1 MKSLKINED
10 WDLELDENGNLIM
23 VEGEEELLQAAC
35 HAIFTFKGEDP
46 FNINNG
52 IPYFE
57 EILFKKKN
65 KNLIEAYM
73 KNEVKDID
81 GIINI
86 MIIDS
91 KEEESNNYFFNILRN
106 FKKNVVIITNEE

>member
-1 MKSLKINED
+1 MKCLVHQLKKYIIK
-10 WDLELDENGNLIM
+10 LMNLATYI
-23 VEGEEELLQAAC
+23 LSKRNIYTDIIKQL
-35 HAIFTFKGEDP
+35 I
-46 FNINNG
+46 NINNG

-81 GIINI
+81 GILNI

-91 KEEESNNYFFNILRN
+91 EEEESNNDFFNILRN
-106 FKKNVVIITNEE
+106 FKKNVFIITNEE